1 MPPIRSR
8 KPWIM
13 WEKERIDQGLSS
25 WDLQG
30 VYPWT
35 LAFVEELK
43 QSERFWV
50 NFDHKLWKK
59 EREKLSK
66 DPATHRYSA
75 EQFIDYAPLLEERGA
90 SSEDNIRNSRNTL
103 QIGFN
108 AAVHNTQ
115 ASQDVANAVA
125 TPPLAPNEN
134 KSKGT
139 LGNPSV
145 DVVTPT
151 PTTAEGGLST
161 GIKKLKVLPAP
172 LAQRDSAFDMP
183 SVTNVAPVA
192 QDTHAKASVYGD
204 LIDYTDDEHKTLP
217 DDATEDDTSEGEE
230 SESGKSADEESLTGT
245 AIARSPFGAGPIRGD
260 YTAHGGHRSGG
271 RTLLSIPKEARQS
284 TLPHQFIFFA
294 FTQTH
299 NRLFVRI
306 QNSSLDLLLTPLE
319 NVVAKF
325 RFIETQR
332 PRRPRQQSRI
342 RTDDLI
348 GDGEQRRERS
358 RSPLPQPTNDVGARP
373 RAGPPLADSTHDVG
387 KGVNAG
393 HQAPRRL
400 RSSFIRSKCPSSCDR
415 SPPACLLFVRAV
427 SRPGKKWVYED
438 DGKEA
443 HRSFIRVAREAG
455 SGPLNLGHEIQKR
468 AVVNQLFGDLVKR
481 LLTFQV
487 EAASSEQ
494 VPFVLIA
501 AVCYRNESTPVRIR
515 LFTCRGVEFPPH
527 YKATYNGSDWE
538 IGAVGHTYFMLHVQS
553 NIQVTKI
560 TPHMHNIITGRV
572 SGTHKHV
579 VGDGK
584 RHRLP
589 RNEEDH
595 LVVAKRRRAE

>member
-1 MPPIRSR
+1 
-8 KPWIM
+8 
-13 WEKERIDQGLSS
+13 
-25 WDLQG
+25 
-30 VYPWT
+30 
-35 LAFVEELK
+35 
-43 QSERFWV
+43 
-50 NFDHKLWKK
+50 
-59 EREKLSK
+59 
-66 DPATHRYSA
+66 
-75 EQFIDYAPLLEERGA
+75 
-90 SSEDNIRNSRNTL
+90 
-103 QIGFN
+103 
-108 AAVHNTQ
+108 
-115 ASQDVANAVA
+115 
-125 TPPLAPNEN
+125 
-134 KSKGT
+134 
-139 LGNPSV
+139 GNPSV

-192 QDTHAKASVYGD
+192 QDTHAKASFYGD
-204 LIDYTDDEHKTLP
+204 LIDYTDDELYP
-217 DDATEDDTSEGEE
+217 AAARMLE
-230 SESGKSADEESLTGT
+230 SA
-245 AIARSPFGAGPIRGD
+245 AVRNNGAGPIRGD

-271 RTLLSIPKEARQS
+271 RALLSIHKEARQS
-284 TLPHQFIFFA
+284 TLPHRFIFVA

-299 NRLFVRI
+299 NRLFGTTGFRVTKDADHHGAI
-306 QNSSLDLLLTPLE
+306 VNLTRSDEVFAMGGPRDQLHAMIDGVLGE
-319 NVVAKF
+319 NDG
-325 RFIETQR
+325 QHM
-332 PRRPRQQSRI
+332 
-342 RTDDLI
+342 I
-348 GDGEQRRERS
+348 GILKMR
-358 RSPLPQPTNDVGARP
+358 
-373 RAGPPLADSTHDVG
+373 
-387 KGVNAG
+387 
-393 HQAPRRL
+393 
-400 RSSFIRSKCPSSCDR
+400 
-415 SPPACLLFVRAV
+415 
-427 SRPGKKWVYED
+427 KKWVYED

-468 AVVNQLFGDLVKR
+468 AAVNQLSGDLVKR

-527 YKATYNGSDWE
+527 YEATYNGSDWE

-572 SGTHKHV
+572 SGTHEHV
-579 VGDGK
+579 VGDEK

-595 LVVAKRRRAE
+595 LVVAERRRAE